1 MPKELEHNNPQTNL
15 EEQRAIGQKTM
26 DIPIMI
32 IFSPTKCCCQQFT
45 CTNSHLTQT
54 CNSHNNVEKST
65 HNILYGSFMSKVWW
79 QQHNKTTAR

>member
-1 MPKELEHNNPQTNL
+1 MPKELEQNNPQTNL

-45 CTNSHLTQT
+45 CTNSHLTPT
-54 CNSHNNVEKST
+54 CNSHNIVEKFT
-65 HNILYGSFMSKVWW
+65 RNILYGSFMSKV
-79 QQHNKTTAR
+79 